1 MLHIWEW
8 MWNLTFERFHFSFS
22 SLLSTIPPN
31 PISFLLFFPLF
42 LPICSQGQTFSRS
55 DLLWAVFIY
64 RTTQRS
70 SHLHSGQFPGVP
82 CGEIGTVQGFMDRWL
97 GQTLKLSCLHLIGR
111 MCQYLPAFTLCIV
124 LQNGG
129 LWYLRPHSW
138 EAAEPGLQS
147 ACPTHQSLYHSVPSV
162 TSELPLRWEGTVYGF

>member
-1 MLHIWEW
+1 
-8 MWNLTFERFHFSFS
+8 MWNLTFE
-22 SLLSTIPPN
+22 IA
-31 PISFLLFFPLF
+31 PLF
-42 LPICSQGQTFSRS
+42 LLKSSLHHSSQPHLLPSVSPHLFSWS

-70 SHLHSGQFPGVP
+70 SHLCSGQFPGVP
-82 CGEIGTVQGFMDRWL
+82 CGEIGTAQGFMDRWL
-97 GQTLKLSCLHLIGR
+97 GRTLKLSCLHLIGR

-147 ACPTHQSLYHSVPSV
+147 ACVIHQSLYHVVPSV
-162 TSELPLRWEGTVYGF
+162 TFELHLRWVGTVYGF